1 MARGQSLVL
10 GLVCLLLLS
19 NSTNS
24 IPQNKNSGWLVV
36 CGIGLCGLLVAV
48 SYSLVLFL
56 SCCWCGCWC
65 VFCCCCCCWW
75 WCVFLLVG
83 REQNTLAGLFC
94 QRACFVSWKFFLA
107 VRFFLLL
114 SELDPP
120 QAGVRPSQAG
130 APRSSPCQ
138 GSTSPL
144 LVLVLHTF
152 PCRAL
157 YQSH

>member
-1 MARGQSLVL
+1 M
-10 GLVCLLLLS
+10 
-19 NSTNS
+19 
-24 IPQNKNSGWLVV
+24 VV
-36 CGIGLCGLLVAV
+36 G
-48 SYSLVLFL
+48 
-56 SCCWCGCWC
+56 
-65 VFCCCCCCWW
+65 VFFVVVVVVGGGVFFCWW
-75 WCVFLLVG
+75 A
-83 REQNTLAGLFC
+83 ESKTPS
-94 QRACFVSWKFFLA
+94 RACFVSGPVLSVGSFFWQLG
-107 VRFFLLL
+107 FFLLL

-130 APRSSPCQ
+130 TPRSSPGQ

>member
-1 MARGQSLVL
+1 MVVGVFFVVVVVVGGGVFFC
-10 GLVCLLLLS
+10 GLVCALAKHPRGPFVGGRKQKHPRGALLS
-19 NSTNS
+19 
-24 IPQNKNSGWLVV
+24 
-36 CGIGLCGLLVAV
+36 
-48 SYSLVLFL
+48 
-56 SCCWCGCWC
+56 
-65 VFCCCCCCWW
+65 
-75 WCVFLLVG
+75 VG
-83 REQNTLAGLFC
+83 
-94 QRACFVSWKFFLA
+94 SFFLA

-130 APRSSPCQ
+130 APRYSPGQ